1 LARHSSR
8 LDRRRAAAIDSIQLW
23 LLAAGALA
31 LIALTVWIVWPG
43 ALADELASPE
53 PLPAEEETPMSLDRE
68 PPAAPDLAPQGD
80 RFEDQYTAAT
90 SDLSAGGVAAAGG
103 VGAVFES
110 LEQGAPA
117 GVERPQTPSPTT
129 PPASAAAQPT
139 PVLPAPPQYALPA
152 PSRTRLLLQP
162 RNVAVGAGA
171 AAGLGLLS
179 GAWLYNRWQRERNRP
194 INRLRRGAKDMAD
207 LLADR
212 LALDELP
219 DNSGPVGGAAAV
231 ALTSLVLT
239 RVLRGSSSDED
250 SDQVE
255 RDDGRRQRRGWRDIT
270 LQDLLD
276 AAARQRA
283 DQLSPAAA
291 RLGQGAGSLASGSE
305 RLTDALRAG
314 LATSSRKARRAAREL
329 PSVDVDE
336 VRGLTTQVRDTST
349 QVVRGKRG
357 AFMGLGASGLIAVA
371 ASAYVI
377 WRLLRGNPPRTY
389 PTPM

>member
-1 LARHSSR
+1 
-8 LDRRRAAAIDSIQLW
+8 
-23 LLAAGALA
+23 
-31 LIALTVWIVWPG
+31 
-43 ALADELASPE
+43 
-53 PLPAEEETPMSLDRE
+53 MSLDRE

-139 PVLPAPPQYALPA
+139 PVLPAPSQYALPA